1 MYLTLFT
8 KAHVPAHNRV
18 LASGKV
24 VRVSAYDDR
33 RPHRRSQ
40 ARRDGLTRD
49 LFADY
54 LAAAGKKVPTSP
66 VQEAPVAATPAPA
79 LVADPLAAPRGY
91 TERPIRDLSAN
102 ERRTLSETA
111 TYRRAPRMAGSD
123 ADRNL
128 METRFQR
135 GLELAGRT
143 EPADL
148 NVHDEQGNHFG
159 LPPLTETPHA
169 LSTHKQALDHAL
181 STLRSVGDLSGHFAY
196 PLYEPEAFRLR
207 HAGYPVFH
215 ADSGWWIDAVPVL
228 RAVRGAFARN
238 ARVHPDQLHTLRLID
253 RRTPDVW
260 EFDQPPPDTAVE
272 YPLHKALPSVTR
284 VVQVHRSA

>member
-1 MYLTLFT
+1 MFLTLFT

-40 ARRDGLTRD
+40 ARRDTLTRD
-49 LFADY
+49 LFADL
-54 LAAAGKKVPTSP
+54 LADGGRQAA
-66 VQEAPVAATPAPA
+66 PAPA
-79 LVADPLAAPRGY
+79 RETAVAAPVKATDHPSRPDRY
-91 TERPIRDLSAN
+91 TAPAVRDLTAD

-111 TYRRAPRMAGSD
+111 TYRREPRVAGSD
-123 ADRNL
+123 ADRDL
-128 METRFQR
+128 MEARFQR
-135 GLELAGRT
+135 GLALAGRT
-143 EPADL
+143 EPTDL
-148 NVHDEQGNHFG
+148 NVHDERGSHFG

-169 LSTHKQALDHAL
+169 LHTQKQALDHAL

-215 ADSGWWIDAVPVL
+215 ADGGWWIDAVPVL

>member
-1 MYLTLFT
+1 MFLTLFT

-33 RPHRRSQ
+33 RPRRRSL
-40 ARRDGLTRD
+40 ARRDALTRD
-49 LFADY
+49 LTAD
-54 LAAAGKKVPTSP
+54 
-66 VQEAPVAATPAPA
+66 
-79 LVADPLAAPRGY
+79 
-91 TERPIRDLSAN
+91 

-111 TYRRAPRMAGSD
+111 TYRREPRVAGSD
-123 ADRNL
+123 ADRDL
-128 METRFQR
+128 MEARFQR
-135 GLELAGRT
+135 GLALAGRT
-143 EPADL
+143 EPLDL
-148 NVHDEQGNHFG
+148 NVHDERGSHFG

-169 LSTHKQALDHAL
+169 LSTQKQALDHAL

-215 ADSGWWIDAVPVL
+215 ADGGWWIDAVPVL

-260 EFDQPPPDTAVE
+260 EFEQPPPDTAAE
-272 YPLHKALPSVTR
+272 YPLHKALPSVMR
-284 VVQVHRSA
+284 VVLVHRSA

>member
-1 MYLTLFT
+1 MFLTLFT

-40 ARRDGLTRD
+40 ARRDTLTRD
-49 LFADY
+49 LFADL
-54 LAAAGKKVPTSP
+54 LADGGRQAA
-66 VQEAPVAATPAPA
+66 PAPA
-79 LVADPLAAPRGY
+79 RETAVAAPVKATDHPSRPDRY
-91 TERPIRDLSAN
+91 TAPEVRDLTAD

-111 TYRRAPRMAGSD
+111 TYRREPRVAGSD
-123 ADRNL
+123 ADRDL
-128 METRFQR
+128 MEARFQR
-135 GLELAGRT
+135 GLALAGRT
-143 EPADL
+143 EPTDL
-148 NVHDEQGNHFG
+148 NVHDERGSHFG

-169 LSTHKQALDHAL
+169 LHTQKQALDHAL

-215 ADSGWWIDAVPVL
+215 ADGGWWIDAVPVL
-228 RAVRGAFARN
+228 RAVRGASVRN

-260 EFDQPPPDTAVE
+260 EFDQPPPDTAAE
-272 YPLHKALPSVTR
+272 YPLHKALPSVMR
-284 VVQVHRSA
+284 VVRVHRSA

>member
-1 MYLTLFT
+1 MFLTLFT

-33 RPHRRSQ
+33 RPRRRSL
-40 ARRDGLTRD
+40 ARRDALTRD
-49 LFADY
+49 LFADW
-54 LAAAGKKVPTSP
+54 LPATPSDRPPTSSVSDQP
-66 VQEAPVAATPAPA
+66 AVAVTDGPAPG
-79 LVADPLAAPRGY
+79 GY
-91 TERPIRDLSAN
+91 TGWSGRDLTAD

-111 TYRRAPRMAGSD
+111 TYRREPRVAGSD
-123 ADRNL
+123 ADRDL
-128 METRFQR
+128 MEARFQR
-135 GLELAGRT
+135 GLALAGRT
-143 EPADL
+143 EPLDL
-148 NVHDEQGNHFG
+148 NVHDERGSHFG

-169 LSTHKQALDHAL
+169 LSTQKQALDHAL

-215 ADSGWWIDAVPVL
+215 VDGGWWIDAVPVL

-260 EFDQPPPDTAVE
+260 EFEQPPPDTAAE
-272 YPLHKALPSVTR
+272 YPLHKALPSVMR
-284 VVQVHRSA
+284 VVLVHRSA

>member
-1 MYLTLFT
+1 MFLTLFT

-33 RPHRRSQ
+33 RPHRHSQ
-40 ARRDGLTRD
+40 ARRDTLTRD
-49 LFADY
+49 LFADL
-54 LAAAGKKVPTSP
+54 LADGGRQAA
-66 VQEAPVAATPAPA
+66 PAPA
-79 LVADPLAAPRGY
+79 RETAVAAPGKATDHPSRPDRY
-91 TERPIRDLSAN
+91 TAPAVRDLTAD

-111 TYRRAPRMAGSD
+111 TYRREPRVAGSD
-123 ADRNL
+123 ADRDL
-128 METRFQR
+128 MEARFQR
-135 GLELAGRT
+135 GLALAGRT
-143 EPADL
+143 EPTDL
-148 NVHDEQGNHFG
+148 NVHDERGSHFG

-169 LSTHKQALDHAL
+169 LHTQKQALDHAL

-215 ADSGWWIDAVPVL
+215 ADGGWWIDAVPVL